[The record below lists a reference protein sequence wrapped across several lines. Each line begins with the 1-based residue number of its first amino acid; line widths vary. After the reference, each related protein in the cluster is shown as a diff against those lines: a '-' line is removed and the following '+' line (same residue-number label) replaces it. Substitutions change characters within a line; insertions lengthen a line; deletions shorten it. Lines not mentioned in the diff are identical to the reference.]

1 MKRYIKP
8 WEDWHS
14 IYEGAKGLKSR
25 KIVLLDGT
33 SSAGKSHAL
42 KHLGVRPYWKA
53 KGTGGW
59 VVVASD
65 DFSGTG
71 KGEGREG
78 EERRL
83 KLDHPNIRP
92 WAKENEDAGIVS
104 GLYRKDGKAV
114 PENPYEDE
122 YIKGTDPRLWYVAQ
136 EIKKGPW
143 KKIVIDDIGNGVL
156 RYLPGV
162 RVEWILLHAPLPILL
177 KNLEERNKRAKQD
190 KNFKNDDREV
200 KMVLDQYTEKY
211 RASRTRPDRSM
222 GDPDTVLT
230 RSELSRLFKEHGLS
244 GRETRDVLDRLG
256 IKGDQDHWIQVKSS
270 YLKPGIQLVNVDPSR
285 TDYLEEIDG
294 ILRTMIS

>member
-92 WAKENEDAGIVS
+92 WAKENEDAGIVYPNPTE
-104 GLYRKDGKAV
+104 GKVWVRGVAPGALYR
-114 PENPYEDE
+114 
-122 YIKGTDPRLWYVAQ
+122 
-136 EIKKGPW
+136 
-143 KKIVIDDIGNGVL
+143 IVDVL
-156 RYLPGV
+156 
-162 RVEWILLHAPLPILL
+162 
-177 KNLEERNKRAKQD
+177 
-190 KNFKNDDREV
+190 
-200 KMVLDQYTEKY
+200 
-211 RASRTRPDRSM
+211 
-222 GDPDTVLT
+222 
-230 RSELSRLFKEHGLS
+230 
-244 GRETRDVLDRLG
+244 GREMGRGLAEQDGAIPVEFLSSGTYFIVLEQGVFQFVR
-256 IKGDQDHWIQVKSS
+256 K
-270 YLKPGIQLVNVDPSR
+270 
-285 TDYLEEIDG
+285 
-294 ILRTMIS
+294 